1 MTGSGSCYAYVRIQ
15 VPSDS
20 TVMSVHIRSNDGR
33 SRMFTFDP
41 KSIYSSTQC
50 SLVVNFTACTRL
62 LTAHADTSVFSLSP
76 RDEMRADS
84 LLTFSVRVFW

>member
-1 MTGSGSCYAYVRIQ
+1 MIGSSSFYAYVRIP

-20 TVMSVHIRSNDGR
+20 RVMSVHIRSNDGR

-41 KSIYSSTQC
+41 NSINSSTQC
-50 SLVVNFTACTRL
+50 SLVVNFTACTL
-62 LTAHADTSVFSLSP
+62 PLTAHAATSVFSLSP